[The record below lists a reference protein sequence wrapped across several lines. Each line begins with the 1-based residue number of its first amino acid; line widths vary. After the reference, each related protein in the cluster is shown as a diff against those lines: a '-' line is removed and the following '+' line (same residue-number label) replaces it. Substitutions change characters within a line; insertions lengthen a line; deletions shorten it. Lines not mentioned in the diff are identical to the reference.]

1 MRICILL
8 GTRPEIVKMS
18 PIVRE
23 CVRLGIDH
31 YTIHTG
37 QHYSYEM
44 DRIFFEQLELEEPLY
59 NLNVGSGP
67 HGQQTGRMLAG
78 IETILIDDRPDIL
91 LVQGDTNTVLAGA
104 LAASKLNIPIG
115 HVEAGLRSFD
125 RTMPEEINRVIAD
138 HVSDLLFATSSTS
151 MSNLL
156 AEGIEASKVSITGN
170 TIVDAVKQNL
180 KISERKVGDIITT
193 LGLEKHRYILATLHR
208 QENVDSIERFREIML
223 GLEGAAL
230 SLGQEVILPMHP
242 RTQKNMASYGLP
254 TPRGVRIIEPLGFLE
269 FLQLESNASLAMTD
283 SGGVQEESCILGVPC
298 VTLRNSTER
307 PETVEVGANV
317 VAGVESTNIIRSA
330 KQMIAADP
338 HWICP
343 LGDGNAAKRMIEI
356 IMERIK

>member
-1 MRICILL
+1 
-8 GTRPEIVKMS
+8 
-18 PIVRE
+18 
-23 CVRLGIDH
+23 
-31 YTIHTG
+31 
-37 QHYSYEM
+37 
-44 DRIFFEQLELEEPLY
+44 
-59 NLNVGSGP
+59 
-67 HGQQTGRMLAG
+67 
-78 IETILIDDRPDIL
+78 
-91 LVQGDTNTVLAGA
+91 
-104 LAASKLNIPIG
+104 
-115 HVEAGLRSFD
+115 
-125 RTMPEEINRVIAD
+125 
-138 HVSDLLFATSSTS
+138 
-151 MSNLL
+151 
-156 AEGIEASKVSITGN
+156 
-170 TIVDAVKQNL
+170 
-180 KISERKVGDIITT
+180 
-193 LGLEKHRYILATLHR
+193 
-208 QENVDSIERFREIML
+208 
-223 GLEGAAL
+223 
-230 SLGQEVILPMHP
+230 MHP